1 MTWRCSLRIVTES
14 RMEKI
19 RVIDSHTAGEP
30 TRLVISGA
38 PELGGGSLAERFA
51 RLREKCDWLRTSLCL
66 EPRASEAAVGALL
79 CAPDDPAN
87 AAAVIFFNNSGY
99 LGMCGHATIG
109 LVATLE
115 YLGKMQPGDCRIET
129 PVGVVGA
136 RLHGNGRVTV
146 TNVPSYR
153 FRKDVAIEAEGYGT
167 VQGDI
172 AWGGNWF
179 FLVGDPGIGLRKA
192 NLEKLTAFAKA
203 VRNGL
208 QKAGIRGDD
217 GVEIDHVEVVGED
230 SEGADGRNFVL
241 CPGSEYDRSPCGTGV
256 SAKLACLY
264 ADGDLKEG
272 EVWRQSGILG
282 GVFEG
287 KISVVNGELIPQ
299 ITGEAFVTAETEI
312 VFSPG
317 DPYRHGIR

>member
-1 MTWRCSLRIVTES
+1 
-14 RMEKI
+14 MEKI

-30 TRLVISGA
+30 TRLVLSGA
-38 PELGGGSLAERFA
+38 PDLGGGSLADRFA
-51 RLREKCDWLRTSLCL
+51 RLRENFDWLRTSLCL

-79 CAPDDPAN
+79 CEPDDPN
-87 AAAVIFFNNSGY
+87 NDAAVIFFNNSGY

-115 YLGKMQPGDCRIET
+115 YLGRMQAGEYRIET

-146 TNVPSYR
+146 SNVASYR
-153 FRKDVAIEAEGYGT
+153 LRKDVAVEAEGYGT
-167 VQGDI
+167 LKGDI

-179 FLVGDPGIGLRKA
+179 FLVRDPGIGLRKA
-192 NLEKLTAFAKA
+192 NLEKLMGFAKS
-203 VRNGL
+203 VRAGL
-208 QKAGIRGDD
+208 ESADIRGDD
-217 GVEIDHVEVVGED
+217 GAEIDHIEVVGEGGD
-230 SEGADGRNFVL
+230 GVDGRNFVL
-241 CPGSEYDRSPCGTGV
+241 CPGAEYDRSPCGTGV

-264 ADGDLKEG
+264 ADGDLKGG
-272 EVWRQSGILG
+272 EVWRQAGILG

-287 KISVVNGELIPQ
+287 KVSLVNGELIPQ
-299 ITGEAFVTAETEI
+299 ITGEAFVTAETDI

-317 DPYRHGIR
+317 DPYRHGIGS